1 MNHAFLIQAH
11 AYPELLF
18 KIVNELNAS
27 NHFFFI
33 HIDKKG
39 KDMLSSSCI
48 RELKLYQ
55 NVILLSDYQ
64 VNWGGASQFKVTVRL
79 LFEAL
84 LYIPKMDYFHLIS
97 GQDFPLKSNKEF
109 DSFFEKHDW
118 AGYMGFADI
127 KHMDERFSVFHFN
140 DLIDVRTRSL
150 CGKITKWIFSL
161 LLSCEL
167 RFYRLGFNFRPS
179 LKYTL
184 YKGSSWW
191 SLRRDC
197 ASYIDSFLKEH
208 PDFLRRFL
216 WTNCCDEIFFHIIVM
231 NSPYKNQIFP
241 NNLRY
246 IDWTDKGRGSL
257 PLTLIKDDF
266 EQILAK
272 DDCFFC
278 RKIQPHVSDELI
290 AMILNYKNGK

>member
-109 DSFFEKHDW
+109 DSFFEKNRHK
-118 AGYMGFADI
+118 AQRKAKFYI
-127 KHMDERFSVFHFN
+127 NKC
-140 DLIDVRTRSL
+140 RSA
-150 CGKITKWIFSL
+150 
-161 LLSCEL
+161 SCMQS
-167 RFYRLGFNFRPS
+167 G
-179 LKYTL
+179 LKQ
-184 YKGSSWW
+184 
-191 SLRRDC
+191 
-197 ASYIDSFLKEH
+197 AS
-208 PDFLRRFL
+208 
-216 WTNCCDEIFFHIIVM
+216 
-231 NSPYKNQIFP
+231 
-241 NNLRY
+241 
-246 IDWTDKGRGSL
+246 
-257 PLTLIKDDF
+257 
-266 EQILAK
+266 A
-272 DDCFFC
+272 
-278 RKIQPHVSDELI
+278 
-290 AMILNYKNGK
+290 